1 MEHQP
6 VRKSPVPIFPGPRPV
21 RSAGNRVFVNCIART
36 DREKM
41 ALSGTFKKLAELKV
55 MRLALK
61 FNVRGAATLQ
71 RACAARPREDRDV
84 HDCDMR

>member
-1 MEHQP
+1 
-6 VRKSPVPIFPGPRPV
+6 
-21 RSAGNRVFVNCIART
+21 
-36 DREKM
+36 M